1 MSVPGATRRSR
12 PLGVVGGQPV
22 PIGSRCRPP
31 QEERRSDTRE
41 AQSAQSFPGGW
52 SSRAVRCEV
61 HSAQSF
67 PGGWGSY
74 EVRMRLIRLNRF
86 PKFAVLVQYTS
97 STPTDAGQRG
107 KNRSQSRTVEPG
119 LMFAIVTF
127 VRTDVTPPSAVLCGT
142 WFLQQRANY
151 CCDVRT
157 CVNVVVYS

>member
-1 MSVPGATRRSR
+1 MSVPGATRRGR

-22 PIGSRCRPP
+22 PIRSRCWPP
-31 QEERRSDTRE
+31 REERRSDTRE

-52 SSRAVRCEV
+52 SS
-61 HSAQSF
+61 
-67 PGGWGSY
+67 Y
-74 EVRMRLIRLNRF
+74 EVRVRLSRLNRF
-86 PKFAVLVQYTS
+86 PEFAVLVQYTS
-97 STPTDAGQRG
+97 STPTDAGQRE

-127 VRTDVTPPSAVLCGT
+127 VRTDVTPPGAVLCGT

-151 CCDVRT
+151 CCDVRI

>member
-1 MSVPGATRRSR
+1 MSVPGATRRGR

-22 PIGSRCRPP
+22 PVRSRCWPP
-31 QEERRSDTRE
+31 REERRSDTRE

-52 SSRAVRCEV
+52 SPRAVRCEV

-67 PGGWGSY
+67 HGGW
-74 EVRMRLIRLNRF
+74 E
-86 PKFAVLVQYTS
+86 
-97 STPTDAGQRG
+97 

-127 VRTDVTPPSAVLCGT
+127 VRTDVTPPGAVLCGT

-151 CCDVRT
+151 CCDVRI

>member
-1 MSVPGATRRSR
+1 MSVPGATRRGR

-22 PIGSRCRPP
+22 PIRSRCWPP
-31 QEERRSDTRE
+31 REERRSDTRE

-67 PGGWGSY
+67 PGGWSSRA
-74 EVRMRLIRLNRF
+74 VRVRLIRLSRF
-86 PKFAVLVQYTS
+86 PEL
-97 STPTDAGQRG
+97 TDAGQRE
-107 KNRSQSRTVEPG
+107 KNRSQSQTVEPG

-127 VRTDVTPPSAVLCGT
+127 VRTDVTPPGAVLCGT

-151 CCDVRT
+151 CCDVRI

>member
-1 MSVPGATRRSR
+1 MSVPGATRRGR

-22 PIGSRCRPP
+22 PIRSRCWSPR
-31 QEERRSDTRE
+31 EERRSDTRE

-52 SSRAVRCEV
+52 SYCAARV
-61 HSAQSF
+61 
-67 PGGWGSY
+67 
-74 EVRMRLIRLNRF
+74 RLIRLSRF
-86 PKFAVLVQYTS
+86 PEL
-97 STPTDAGQRG
+97 TDAGQRE

-127 VRTDVTPPSAVLCGT
+127 VRTDVTPPGAVLCGT

-151 CCDVRT
+151 CCDVRI